1 MGIFGCKMMGEGGG
15 GEVVDVDERGGIVIL
30 VKN

>member
-1 MGIFGCKMMGEGGG
+1 MGIFGCKMMGGGG
-15 GEVVDVDERGGIVIL
+15 GVVDVDERGVIVIL